1 MAICKNNKAK
11 TIKEDKDVSFLSFP
25 TDTRRKQWVIQ
36 LRFEHFTEKTIL
48 SFTLQ
53 VWHNQQGK
61 QKKTLKCGKDNNI
74 T

>member
-11 TIKEDKDVSFLSFP
+11 TIKENKDVLFLSFP

-48 SFTLQ
+48 NFKL
-53 VWHNQQGK
+53 
-61 QKKTLKCGKDNNI
+61 
-74 T
+74 